1 MKINHRIKIFI
12 ALLSLLYL
20 ITLVQDTYAKYTSSA
35 NANTNITISRWNI
48 LVNDQDIKNNSNFTN
63 TIKPVF
69 EDNEN
74 IATGVIAPTSKG
86 YFDIIID
93 GTKTDVSFQYN
104 INLALSNLNTVSDL
118 KLTNYKVN
126 DDDTLHQ
133 IENNVIS
140 NQVLYDSDNK
150 IIKYRIFVEWIDGD
164 AETMN
169 NEADTEAAINGIA
182 AYDIAIN
189 VIQIP
194 N

>member
-48 LVNDQDIKNNSNFTN
+48 LVNNQDIKNNSNFTN

-140 NQVLYDSDNK
+140 NQILYDSDNK

>member
-1 MKINHRIKIFI
+1 MKINRRVKIFI

-63 TIKPVF
+63 TIKPTF
-69 EDNEN
+69 EENEN
-74 IATGVIAPTSKG
+74 IASGVIAPTSKG

-104 INLALSNLNTVSDL
+104 INLALSSLNTVSDL

-140 NQVLYDSDNK
+140 NQVLYNSDNK

-164 AETMN
+164 SETMN
-169 NEADTEAAINGIA
+169 NEADTEATINGIA

-189 VIQIP
+189 ITQIP

>member
-1 MKINHRIKIFI
+1 MKINRRVKIFI

-63 TIKPVF
+63 TIKPTF
-69 EDNEN
+69 EENEN
-74 IATGVIAPTSKG
+74 IASGVIAPTSKG

-104 INLALSNLNTVSDL
+104 INLALSSLNTVSDL

-140 NQVLYDSDNK
+140 NQVLYNSDNK
-150 IIKYRIFVEWIDGD
+150 IIKYRIFVEWIDGET
-164 AETMN
+164 ETMN
-169 NEADTEAAINGIA
+169 NEADTEATINGIA

-189 VIQIP
+189 ITQIP

>member
-1 MKINHRIKIFI
+1 MKINRRVKIFI

-63 TIKPVF
+63 TIKPTF
-69 EDNEN
+69 EENEN
-74 IATGVIAPTSKG
+74 IASGVIAPTSKG

-104 INLALSNLNTVSDL
+104 INLALSSLNTVSDL
-118 KLTNYKVN
+118 RLTNYKVN

-140 NQVLYDSDNK
+140 NQVLYNSDNK

-169 NEADTEAAINGIA
+169 NEADTEATINGIA

-189 VIQIP
+189 ITQIP

>member
-1 MKINHRIKIFI
+1 MKINRRVKIFI

-63 TIKPVF
+63 TIKPTF
-69 EDNEN
+69 EENEN
-74 IATGVIAPTSKG
+74 IASGVIAPTSKG

-104 INLALSNLNTVSDL
+104 INLALSSLNTVSDL

-140 NQVLYDSDNK
+140 NQVLYNSDNK

-169 NEADTEAAINGIA
+169 NEADTEATINGIA

-189 VIQIP
+189 ITQIP

>member
-48 LVNDQDIKNNSNFTN
+48 LVNNQDIKNNSNFTN

-140 NQVLYDSDNK
+140 NQILYDSDNK
-150 IIKYRIFVEWIDGD
+150 IIKYRIFVEWIDGET
-164 AETMN
+164 ETMN

>member
-1 MKINHRIKIFI
+1 MKINRRVKIFI

-63 TIKPVF
+63 TIKPTF
-69 EDNEN
+69 EENEN
-74 IATGVIAPTSKG
+74 IASGVIAPTSKG

-104 INLALSNLNTVSDL
+104 INLALSSLNTVSDL

-126 DDDTLHQ
+126 DDTTLHQ

-140 NQVLYDSDNK
+140 NQVLYNSDNK
-150 IIKYRIFVEWIDGD
+150 IIKYRIFVEWIDGET
-164 AETMN
+164 ETMN
-169 NEADTEAAINGIA
+169 NEADTEATINGIA

-189 VIQIP
+189 ITQIP

>member
-1 MKINHRIKIFI
+1 MKINRRVKIFI

-20 ITLVQDTYAKYTSSA
+20 ITLVQDTYAKYTSNA

-63 TIKPVF
+63 TIKPTF
-69 EDNEN
+69 EENEN
-74 IATGVIAPTSKG
+74 IASGVIAPTSKG

-140 NQVLYDSDNK
+140 NQVLYNSDNK
-150 IIKYRIFVEWIDGD
+150 IIKYRIFVEWIDGET
-164 AETMN
+164 ETMN
-169 NEADTEAAINGIA
+169 NEADTEATINGIA

-189 VIQIP
+189 ITQIP

>member
-48 LVNDQDIKNNSNFTN
+48 LVNNQDIKNNSNFTN

-104 INLALSNLNTVSDL
+104 INLALSSLNTVSDL

>member
-48 LVNDQDIKNNSNFTN
+48 LVNNQDIKNNSNFTN

-69 EDNEN
+69 EDNKN

>member
-35 NANTNITISRWNI
+35 NANTNITISHWNI
-48 LVNDQDIKNNSNFTN
+48 LVNNQDIKNNSNFTN

-93 GTKTDVSFQYN
+93 GTIKFKSGKTKNSRFVFEQTKRK
-104 INLALSNLNTVSDL
+104 LS
-118 KLTNYKVN
+118 K
-126 DDDTLHQ
+126 
-133 IENNVIS
+133 NNV
-140 NQVLYDSDNK
+140 
-150 IIKYRIFVEWIDGD
+150 KYVGIN
-164 AETMN
+164 ETFTK
-169 NEADTEAAINGIA
+169 ESILF
-182 AYDIAIN
+182 
-189 VIQIP
+189 
-194 N
+194 

>member
-1 MKINHRIKIFI
+1 MKVNRRVKIFI

-48 LVNDQDIKNNSNFTN
+48 LVNDQDIKNSSNFTN
-63 TIKPVF
+63 TIKPTF
-69 EDNEN
+69 EENEN
-74 IATGVIAPTSKG
+74 IASGVIAPTSKG

-126 DDDTLHQ
+126 DDTTLHQ

-140 NQVLYDSDNK
+140 NQVLYNSDNK
-150 IIKYRIFVEWIDGD
+150 IIKYRIFVEWIDGET
-164 AETMN
+164 ETMN
-169 NEADTEAAINGIA
+169 NEADTEATINGIA

-189 VIQIP
+189 ITQIP

>member
-140 NQVLYDSDNK
+140 NQILYDSDNK
-150 IIKYRIFVEWIDGD
+150 IIKYRIFVEWIDGET
-164 AETMN
+164 ETMN
-169 NEADTEAAINGIA
+169 NEEDTEAAINGIA

>member
-1 MKINHRIKIFI
+1 MKINRRVKIFI

-63 TIKPVF
+63 TIKPTF
-69 EDNEN
+69 EENEN
-74 IATGVIAPTSKG
+74 IASGVIAPTSKG

-126 DDDTLHQ
+126 DDTTLHQ

-140 NQVLYDSDNK
+140 NQVLYNSDNK

-164 AETMN
+164 SETMN
-169 NEADTEAAINGIA
+169 NEADTEATINGIA

-189 VIQIP
+189 ITQIP

>member
-1 MKINHRIKIFI
+1 MKINRRVKIFI

-104 INLALSNLNTVSDL
+104 INLALSSLNTVSDL

-140 NQVLYDSDNK
+140 NQILYDSDNK
-150 IIKYRIFVEWIDGD
+150 IIKYRIFVEWIDGET
-164 AETMN
+164 ETMN
-169 NEADTEAAINGIA
+169 NEADTEATINGIA

-189 VIQIP
+189 ITQIP

>member
-48 LVNDQDIKNNSNFTN
+48 LVNNQDIKNNSNFTN

-150 IIKYRIFVEWIDGD
+150 IIKYRIFVEWIDGET
-164 AETMN
+164 ETMN

>member
-1 MKINHRIKIFI
+1 MKINRRVKIFI

-63 TIKPVF
+63 TIKPTF
-69 EDNEN
+69 EENEN
-74 IATGVIAPTSKG
+74 IASGVIAPTSKG

-126 DDDTLHQ
+126 DDTTLHQ

-140 NQVLYDSDNK
+140 NQVLYNSDNK
-150 IIKYRIFVEWIDGD
+150 IIKYRIFVEWIDGET
-164 AETMN
+164 ETMN
-169 NEADTEAAINGIA
+169 NEADTEATINGIA

-189 VIQIP
+189 ITQIP

>member
-1 MKINHRIKIFI
+1 MKINRRVKIFI

-48 LVNDQDIKNNSNFTN
+48 LVNDHDIKNNSNFTN
-63 TIKPVF
+63 TIKPTF
-69 EDNEN
+69 EENEN
-74 IATGVIAPTSKG
+74 IASGVIAPTSKG

-126 DDDTLHQ
+126 DDTTLHQ

-140 NQVLYDSDNK
+140 NQVLYNSDNK
-150 IIKYRIFVEWIDGD
+150 IIKYRIFVEWIDGET
-164 AETMN
+164 ETMN
-169 NEADTEAAINGIA
+169 NEADTEATINGIA

-189 VIQIP
+189 ITQIP

>member
-1 MKINHRIKIFI
+1 MKINRRVKIFI

-63 TIKPVF
+63 TIKPTF
-69 EDNEN
+69 EENEN
-74 IATGVIAPTSKG
+74 IASGVIAPTSKG

-104 INLALSNLNTVSDL
+104 INLALSSLNTVSDL
-118 KLTNYKVN
+118 RLTNYKVN

-140 NQVLYDSDNK
+140 NQVLYNSDNK
-150 IIKYRIFVEWIDGD
+150 IIKYRIFVEWIDGET
-164 AETMN
+164 ETMN
-169 NEADTEAAINGIA
+169 NEADTEATINGIA

-189 VIQIP
+189 ITQIP

>member
-104 INLALSNLNTVSDL
+104 INLALSSLNTVSDL

-140 NQVLYDSDNK
+140 NQILYDSDNK
-150 IIKYRIFVEWIDGD
+150 IIKYRIFVEWIDGET
-164 AETMN
+164 ETMN
-169 NEADTEAAINGIA
+169 NEEDTEAAINGIA

>member
-48 LVNDQDIKNNSNFTN
+48 LVNNQDIKNNSNFTN

-104 INLALSNLNTVSDL
+104 INLALSSLNTVSDL

-140 NQVLYDSDNK
+140 NQILYDSDNK

>member
-1 MKINHRIKIFI
+1 MKINRRVKIFI

-63 TIKPVF
+63 TIKPTF
-69 EDNEN
+69 EENEN
-74 IATGVIAPTSKG
+74 IASGVIAPTSKG

-126 DDDTLHQ
+126 DDTTLHQ

-140 NQVLYDSDNK
+140 NQVLYNSDNK

-169 NEADTEAAINGIA
+169 NEADTEATINGIA

-189 VIQIP
+189 ITQIP

>member
-1 MKINHRIKIFI
+1 MKINRRVKIFI

-63 TIKPVF
+63 TIKPTF
-69 EDNEN
+69 EENEN
-74 IATGVIAPTSKG
+74 IASGVIAPTSKG

-140 NQVLYDSDNK
+140 NQVLYNSDNK

-169 NEADTEAAINGIA
+169 NEADTEATINGIA

-189 VIQIP
+189 ITQIP

>member
-104 INLALSNLNTVSDL
+104 INLALSSLNTVSDL

-140 NQVLYDSDNK
+140 NQILYDSDNK
-150 IIKYRIFVEWIDGD
+150 IIKYRIFVEWIDGET
-164 AETMN
+164 ETMN
-169 NEADTEAAINGIA
+169 NEADTEATINGIA

-189 VIQIP
+189 ITQIP

>member
-1 MKINHRIKIFI
+1 MKINRRVKIFI

-63 TIKPVF
+63 TIKPTF
-69 EDNEN
+69 EENEN
-74 IATGVIAPTSKG
+74 IASGVIAPTSKG

-104 INLALSNLNTVSDL
+104 INLALSSLNTVSDL
-118 KLTNYKVN
+118 RLTNYKVN

-140 NQVLYDSDNK
+140 NQVLYNSDNK

-164 AETMN
+164 SETMN
-169 NEADTEAAINGIA
+169 NEADTEATINGIA

-189 VIQIP
+189 ITQIP